1 MVRAT
6 EHPAAPTASA
16 GGAAPLRE
24 TVVDDASGAGTPC
37 LTDDEV
43 SAEFFE
49 HYDFLRN
56 YLRRQG
62 AEETMIEDALSQ
74 TAVRYTMRRPDG
86 LDNVRAYLT
95 RMANNALID
104 LLRAHKRK
112 AEILVGDDWDLL
124 PQESVRSAEDAVVE
138 NYLHDELLLKI
149 SSLPVRQREAIILIY
164 IQGLPYQ
171 QAAAEMNVPVS
182 LLRRTHSRALRTLRE
197 LFDVPS
203 TNHPAT

>member
-1 MVRAT
+1 M
-6 EHPAAPTASA
+6 
-16 GGAAPLRE
+16 
-24 TVVDDASGAGTPC
+24 
-37 LTDDEV
+37 

>member
-6 EHPAAPTASA
+6 EHSAAPPASA

-24 TVVDDASGAGTPC
+24 NVVDGASEVGTSGLPG
-37 LTDDEV
+37 DER

-62 AEETMIEDALSQ
+62 AEEMMIEDALSQ
-74 TAVRYTMRRPDG
+74 TAVRYTTRRPDG
-86 LDNVRAYLT
+86 IDNVRAYLT
-95 RMANNALID
+95 RMASNALID
-104 LLRAHKRK
+104 LLRAHRRK

-149 SSLPVRQREAIILIY
+149 RSLPVRQREAIMLIY

-171 QAAAEMNVPVS
+171 QAAAEMNVSVP
-182 LLRRTHSRALRTLRE
+182 LLRRTHSRALQTLRE

-203 TNHPAT
+203 TNHLAT